1 MPRLRRSSPR
11 RAGWTRHR
19 WGRGF
24 RYLDEHGDP
33 VPPEGLE
40 RCRALRI
47 PPAWTEVWICPWP
60 NGHLQATG
68 TDAAGRRQYLY
79 HPDWRRARDRDKFQR
94 ALALG
99 TRLPAA
105 RERVAQDLALP
116 GMPRQRAL
124 AAGFRILD
132 LGGLRIGTERYAR
145 EHGTVGVATIRRDH
159 VRVRGDRVLLTFPGK
174 SGRPHEVELRDPAL
188 AAAVAVLVRRRSG
201 GPELLA
207 HRRAGRWR
215 DVRSAELNAYIQ
227 EVTGGP
233 GSTAKDF
240 RTWLGT
246 VAAVAHL
253 VGTPADETSP
263 RRGRSATA
271 RRRAVAAAMRAVAE
285 HLGNTPQVAR
295 TAYVDPRIVDRYV
308 ARSGWLPSLPE
319 DLPHGEPGNAD
330 LRAWEP
336 VVLTLL
342 TGRPRGR

>member
-174 SGRPHEVELRDPAL
+174 SGRTHEVELR
-188 AAAVAVLVRRRSG
+188 V
-201 GPELLA
+201 
-207 HRRAGRWR
+207 AGRWQPR
-215 DVRSAELNAYIQ
+215 CAPSPSTSATPPRWPGRPTWI
-227 EVTGGP
+227 P
-233 GSTAKDF
+233 GSSTATSRARAGCPACR
-240 RTWLGT
+240 RTCPT
-246 VAAVAHL
+246 ASPA
-253 VGTPADETSP
+253 TPTCV
-263 RRGRSATA
+263 RGNRSC
-271 RRRAVAAAMRAVAE
+271 
-285 HLGNTPQVAR
+285 
-295 TAYVDPRIVDRYV
+295 
-308 ARSGWLPSLPE
+308 
-319 DLPHGEPGNAD
+319 
-330 LRAWEP
+330 
-336 VVLTLL
+336 
-342 TGRPRGR
+342 